1 MDYLDIHTHRKPKE
15 TRGCHIQNLCS
26 HFEQVQ
32 EPGLYSAGL
41 QPWYVPAQWQQ
52 AFEEVKKWSV
62 HEHVLAIGECG
73 LDKICDTDFVLQQ
86 QVFDQ
91 HIAWANTLGKPLI
104 IHCVK
109 AFEETLLALKQS
121 KVPAIFHGYNKN
133 RELAMQIIHAGHYLC
148 FGKALGQPRMQQL
161 LQSIPLERIFL
172 ETDDA
177 EIGIQQVYQ
186 LASAAYNI
194 DELSLSLQLRQN
206 VKTVF
211 NR

>member
-1 MDYLDIHTHRKPKE
+1 MEYVDVHTHRKLKE
-15 TRGCHIQNLCS
+15 TRGWYIQNLYS
-26 HFEQVQ
+26 RFEQVQ
-32 EPGLYSAGL
+32 QPGLYSVGL
-41 QPWYVPAQWQQ
+41 HPWYVPVQWQH
-52 AFEEVKKWSV
+52 AFDEVKKWSV
-62 HEHVLAIGECG
+62 HEHVLALGECG

-86 QVFDQ
+86 QVFAQ

-109 AFEETLLALKQS
+109 AFEETLLALKHS
-121 KVPAIFHGYNKN
+121 KVPAIFHGFNKS
-133 RELAMQIIHAGHYLC
+133 RELALQIIGAGHYLS

-172 ETDDA
+172 ETDDSD
-177 EIGIQQVYQ
+177 IGIQQVYQ
-186 LASAAYNI
+186 MAAAAYNI